1 MGGGGGGRN
10 NHCVCELQDV
20 LWETRM
26 KTIRGA
32 TSTRLY
38 GFIAS
43 SGAPTAE
50 CVYIQGRSN
59 LHETHSRDVCRSGS
73 ACQSFLHVSL
83 ALTYTHTP
91 LSGPPPPPTSS
102 PPPFFS
108 LHQLRDTQQWAVTL
122 EKKHRARGREGRR
135 KGKGAGGRKGH
146 NRERRYRKRGRQ
158 EGVI

>member
-1 MGGGGGGRN
+1 M
-10 NHCVCELQDV
+10 CELQDV

-73 ACQSFLHVSL
+73 TCQSFLHVSL
-83 ALTYTHTP
+83 ALTYTHTHPCQDP
-91 LSGPPPPPTSS
+91 LLLPLT

-108 LHQLRDTQQWAVTL
+108 LHQLHDTQQWAVTL

-135 KGKGAGGRKGH
+135 KGKGVGGRKGH
-146 NRERRYRKRGRQ
+146 NREKRNRKRGRQ